1 MLLSTA
7 GFIGLGGNM
16 AIGIPGIDEKSFL
29 DLFEGNMELYVS
41 VLGAFVGKI
50 PGVLTSLR
58 NVSQATLADYT
69 ITIHGL
75 KGSCANICAEEAR
88 KTALKLEMMAKAG
101 DLSGILANNEAFLK
115 YMDNLIIDL
124 QNWLKKQK
132 G

>member
-1 MLLSTA
+1 
-7 GFIGLGGNM
+7 M
-16 AIGIPGIDEKSFL
+16 AIGISGVDEQSFL

-41 VLGAFVGKI
+41 ILSTFVGKI
-50 PGVLTSLR
+50 PGVLNSLR

-69 ITIHGL
+69 NTIHGL

-101 DLSGILANNEAFLK
+101 DLSGILANNAAFLK
-115 YMDNLIIDL
+115 YMDNLMIDL
-124 QNWLKKQK
+124 QTWLKKHE